1 MKDAVS
7 LYIRTGAW
15 YSHPECNKTDQVFNC
30 SLSKEEI
37 KGLLVKPYDPPLFSC
52 HTQST
57 ERCVKLVIEA
67 AAAVCGQVAGDGYA
81 EARMEHREAMPIF
94 TKKKHILATF

>member
-1 MKDAVS
+1 MEQILK
-7 LYIRTGAW
+7 LRGNNEY
-15 YSHPECNKTDQVFNC
+15 
-30 SLSKEEI
+30 EI
-37 KGLLVKPYDPPLFSC
+37 KGFLVKPYDPPQFSC

-94 TKKKHILATF
+94 TKKSISWPPSSHTN